1 MIMLG
6 RTLFYLRYANRN
18 LLRSGRWTIFA
29 VFCIAA
35 GVATVVA
42 LRSLGLAIG
51 DSLIDNVRA
60 SNRGDVTLAR
70 GSGGGFSFA
79 FIEPES
85 DGDTFTPAEIDRM
98 RRWADEN
105 GAQLTAYKLVSNFQL
120 TAVDAVTVGRPQF
133 INMLMVDPATFP
145 AAGEIV
151 ALDPPGAPLS
161 TLLTGENPVVISSNL
176 AEQQGLSVGDTV
188 RISYTTEPYTVRG
201 IVGAEYESNLRNP
214 FAAFFGF
221 AYVDLAEA
229 GTLQVSPQPNHVSV
243 ALPPGGD
250 IGEADS
256 ELRQLARS
264 GGFANSTTVTELLR
278 ENQIIADYL
287 GRFIVVMGL
296 GALLIGGVGII
307 NTMLVMVGRRTTEI
321 AALKTFGLKGRQ
333 VALLF
338 LSEAF
343 LLGLMGSIVGSIV
356 GILLSGVVNRY
367 GETFLQQRLEWRI
380 YPEAIG
386 FGFMLGLVVTL
397 VFGVLPIL
405 TANRVRPATIL
416 RPNETVIPR
425 AGIFHSL
432 IALALVVIVIGGVAG
447 QILGSVPIGM
457 ISVAVTL
464 IILGVLV
471 GLMWLVVWLVSKFPS
486 FGNVELRLALR
497 NLTARRIRTATTLLA
512 LSAGMFA
519 LSSITFVG
527 VGTREI
533 LQFQLTQ
540 SLGGNVLVFPLF
552 SLVSEPLAQR
562 LLDSQLAGIEGIQY
576 NTRITPLGGQV
587 ELINGQEPEMSALGD
602 VASSDGAPGRV
613 RRRISSIPL
622 LVRDS
627 DSPTMPSEML
637 AGRGLTPEDR
647 GRLVMVAPETFS
659 NGFVNLVF
667 RVGDIVTVD
676 IGNREYDFEIIGV
689 TAGSGMLNTFGQFYV
704 PPGTVEGGRSFSFN
718 VLQVTPEQLNPVLLR
733 LSEIPLVFALDITFI
748 DGLLSRLITQFS
760 AIPTLVGLLSLL
772 AAAVAMAN
780 TVSLATLER
789 RRQIGVLKA
798 VGLKGGRVL
807 RIMVLENTLIG
818 LLGGLLGIGLSALG
832 VALMTALGQG
842 VAIPIPREAMP
853 VAIALVIAAVV
864 IAWTATFLSARV
876 AVGERVANVLRYE

>member
-1 MIMLG
+1 MMLG
-6 RTLFYLRYANRN
+6 RLLFYLRYASRN

-60 SNRGDVTLAR
+60 SNRGDITLAR
-70 GSGGGFSFA
+70 GSGGFNLGFLDG
-79 FIEPES
+79 ES
-85 DGDTFTPAEIDRM
+85 DDSAFTPAELERFQ
-98 RRWADEN
+98 RWADEH
-105 GAQLTAYKLVSNFQL
+105 GAQSTAYKIAGNFQL

-133 INMLMVDPATFP
+133 INLLLVDPATFP
-145 AAGEIV
+145 VAGEIV
-151 ALDPPGAPLS
+151 ALDPPGAPLG

-176 AEQQGLSVGDTV
+176 AEQQGLGVGDTV
-188 RISYTTEPYTVRG
+188 RISYTTELYTVRG
-201 IVGAEYESNLRNP
+201 IVGAEHEANLRNP

-229 GTLQVSPQPNHVSV
+229 ETLQVAPLPNHVSIT
-243 ALPPGGD
+243 LPPGSSVQ
-250 IGEADS
+250 EAENS
-256 ELRQLARS
+256 LRAFGSS
-264 GGFANSTTVTELLR
+264 GNYFRITTIDELL
-278 ENQIIADYL
+278 EQNQVIADYL

-333 VALLF
+333 VAFLF
-338 LSEAF
+338 LAEAF
-343 LLGLMGSIVGSIV
+343 LLGLMGSIVGSVV
-356 GILLSGVVNRY
+356 GVLLSGIVNRY
-367 GETFLQQRLEWRI
+367 GEAFLQQKLAWRI
-380 YPEAIG
+380 YPEAIA
-386 FGFMLGLVVTL
+386 FGFVLGLVVTL

-432 IALALVVIVIGGVAG
+432 IALTLVVLVIGGVAG

-457 ISVAVTL
+457 IMVAITL
-464 IILGVLV
+464 AVLGVLV
-471 GLMWLVVWLVSKFPS
+471 GVMWLIVWIVSKLPS

-562 LLDSQLAGIEGIQY
+562 LLDAQLSGIEGIQY
-576 NTRITPLGGQV
+576 NTRITPVNAQIAT
-587 ELINGQEPEMSALGD
+587 INGQEPEMSALGD
-602 VASSDGAPGRV
+602 AATNGAPVPRGV
-613 RRRISSIPL
+613 RRNLTRVPL

-627 DSPTMPSEML
+627 DSPTMPSQML
-637 AGRGLTPEDR
+637 AGRGLTPEDQ
-647 GRLVMVAPETFS
+647 GQLVMVAPQTYT
-659 NGFVNLVF
+659 NGFVNLTF
-667 RVGDIVTVD
+667 NVGDIVVLQ
-676 IGNREYDFEIIGV
+676 IGNREYSFEIIGV
-689 TAGSGMLNTFGQFYV
+689 TAGSGLLNTFGQFYV
-704 PPGTVEGGRSFSFN
+704 PPDTVESSGSFGFN
-718 VLQVTPEQLNPVLLR
+718 VLEVAPEHLNSVLLR
-733 LSEIPLVFALDITFI
+733 LSEIPLIFALDITFI

-842 VAIPIPREAMP
+842 VVIPIPREAMP

>member
-1 MIMLG
+1 MLG
-6 RTLFYLRYANRN
+6 RLLFYLRYANRN

-60 SNRGDVTLAR
+60 SNRGDITLAR
-70 GSGGGFSFA
+70 GSGGGFSLA
-79 FIEPES
+79 FL
-85 DGDTFTPAEIDRM
+85 DGENDDDTFTPAEVERLQT
-98 RRWADEN
+98 WASERS
-105 GAQLTAYKLVSNFQL
+105 AELTAYKLASNFQL
-120 TAVDAVTVGRPQF
+120 TSVDAVTVGRPQF
-133 INMLMVDPATFP
+133 INMLLVDPATFP
-145 AAGEIV
+145 VAGEIV
-151 ALDPPGAPLS
+151 ATDPPGAPLN

-188 RISYTTEPYTVRG
+188 RVSYTTELFTVRG

-221 AYVDLAEA
+221 AYLDLAEA
-229 GTLQVSPQPNHVSV
+229 ETLQVSPQPNHVSIT
-243 ALPPGGD
+243 LPPGSSVR
-250 IGEADS
+250 EAEAS
-256 ELRQLARS
+256 LRAFGRNES
-264 GGFANSTTVTELLR
+264 YFNMTTVDELLE

-343 LLGLMGSIVGSIV
+343 LLGLMGSIVGSVV

-367 GETFLQQRLEWRI
+367 GETFLQQKLEWRI
-380 YPEAIG
+380 YPEAIA
-386 FGFMLGLVVTL
+386 FGFVLGLVVTL

-425 AGIFHSL
+425 AGIFHSF
-432 IALALVVIVIGGVAG
+432 IALMLVVLVIGGVAG

-457 ISVAVTL
+457 IMVAVTL
-464 IILGVLV
+464 VVLGVLV
-471 GLMWLVVWLVSKFPS
+471 SLMWIIVWIVSKFPS

-552 SLVSEPLAQR
+552 SIVSEPLAQR
-562 LLDSQLAGIEGIQY
+562 LLDAQLGGIEGIQY
-576 NTRITPLGGQV
+576 NTRITPAGAQV
-587 ELINGQEPEMSALGD
+587 VSINGQEPEMSALGD
-602 VASSDGAPGRV
+602 AASSGGSPVPGRV
-613 RRRISSIPL
+613 RRRFTSIPL

-627 DSPTMPSEML
+627 DSPTMPSPML

-647 GRLVMVAPETFS
+647 GQLVMVAPQTFT
-659 NGFVNLVF
+659 NGFFNLNF
-667 RVGDIVTVD
+667 NVGDRVTIRVSER
-676 IGNREYDFEIIGV
+676 NYDVEIIGV
-689 TAGSGMLNTFGQFYV
+689 TSGSGILNTFGQFYV
-704 PPGTVEGGRSFSFN
+704 PPDTVEGGRNFSLN
-718 VLQVTPEQLNPVLLR
+718 VLQVAPEQLNSVLLD
-733 LSEIPLVFALDITFI
+733 LSEIPLIFALDITFI

-842 VAIPIPREAMP
+842 MIIPIPREAMP
-853 VAIALVIAAVV
+853 VAVALVIAAVV